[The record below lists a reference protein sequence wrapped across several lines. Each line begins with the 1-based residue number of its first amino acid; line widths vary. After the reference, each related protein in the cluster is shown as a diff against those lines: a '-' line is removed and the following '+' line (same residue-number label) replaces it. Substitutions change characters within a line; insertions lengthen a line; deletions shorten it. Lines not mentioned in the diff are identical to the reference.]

1 MGTNN
6 ADVASS
12 KTVDCDGT
20 ISISSGVFTANGP
33 SDFTNGTLSISST
46 GTYDANGTF
55 TAASGNVTFTGAGF
69 LKCNNTVSDLG
80 TLTNTQ
86 GTVVYDGASTQLIFT
101 DNYFNLTIDQS
112 GIKQAYNS

>member
-69 LKCNNTVSDLG
+69 
-80 TLTNTQ
+80 
-86 GTVVYDGASTQLIFT
+86 
-101 DNYFNLTIDQS
+101 
-112 GIKQAYNS
+112 